1 MFNFNAKCK
10 EFFWL
15 NKNLILATS
24 LTTQLPFLWTI
35 LYVLFVTRESAVSE
49 CVMSVFGTRIIIF
62 FSVYIYTVYRGGVWI
77 EVDKGYICPLL
88 YEENKRC
95 GDVTVYL
102 L

>member
-10 EFFWL
+10 ELKSYFGYFVNHPASFFV
-15 NKNLILATS
+15 NHSVCSVCNT
-24 LTTQLPFLWTI
+24 
-35 LYVLFVTRESAVSE
+35 SAVSE
-49 CVMSVFGTRIIIF
+49 CVMGVFGTRIIIF

-95 GDVTVYL
+95 VDVTVYL